1 MYNTAGKHILS
12 PLERCLGYL
21 KTTCKLCEIG
31 IACGYRKYE
40 NVFTHEYIFTS
51 GIALGEYDTLG

>member
-21 KTTCKLCEIG
+21 KT
-31 IACGYRKYE
+31 RKYE